1 MAPSKSYASAV
12 APATEKNDEITQ
24 LEKEL
29 QELLMENVL
38 LKKNDTLVIQ
48 KTDRKQVAIMFG
60 TYAAKLFK
68 SQWLKILEN
77 EDQLRKFMVD
87 NASKLE

>member
-1 MAPSKSYASAV
+1 MAPKSYASAV
-12 APATEKNDEITQ
+12 VPASEKNPELTQ

-29 QELLMENVL
+29 QELLLENVL
-38 LKKNDTLVIQ
+38 LKKNDKLVIQ
-48 KTDRKQVAIMFG
+48 KTDRKQVAVMFG

-77 EDQLRKFMVD
+77 EDQLRKFMVEK
-87 NASKLE
+87 ASELE